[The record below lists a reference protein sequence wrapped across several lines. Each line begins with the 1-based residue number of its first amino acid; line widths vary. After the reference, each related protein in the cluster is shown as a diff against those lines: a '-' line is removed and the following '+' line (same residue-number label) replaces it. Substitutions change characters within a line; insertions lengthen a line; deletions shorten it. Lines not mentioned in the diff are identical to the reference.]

1 MTKDNLPPEESL
13 KRAKEA
19 IARFKTMKPLLEK
32 LFNPENMN
40 ANSLLMSKM
49 TQILEEEK
57 VPKSK
62 RKKILERVEKEIMGI
77 AR

>member
-1 MTKDNLPPEESL
+1 MTKDNLPPEE
-13 KRAKEA
+13 
-19 IARFKTMKPLLEK
+19 KPLLEK